1 MQKQWLS
8 QYWRQGIRAMPA
20 RDVHEHHRAA
30 TPLELLFDLVA
41 VIAIAAAAGELHH
54 AVAHGHMLEG
64 AGKFV
69 LAFFAIWWVRAPLR
83 LMSEQQSCLQLPQA
97 RRRSEGIVALFR
109 AAATPLEA
117 IAGAPDRAI
126 AE

>member
-1 MQKQWLS
+1 MQRQWLN
-8 QYWRQGIRAMPA
+8 QYWSQGIRAMPP
-20 RDVHEHHRAA
+20 RDVNEHHRAS

-54 AVAHGHMLEG
+54 AVAHGHALEG

-69 LAFFAIWWVRAPLR
+69 LAFFAIWWVRAPYSLI
-83 LMSEQQSCLQLPQA
+83 SEQQSCLQAPQA
-97 RRRSEGIVALFR
+97 RRKSEGIVVLFR
-109 AAATPLEA
+109 AVATPHEA
-117 IAGAPDRAI
+117 LAGAPVRAI

>member
-1 MQKQWLS
+1 MLKQGLS

-20 RDVHEHHRAA
+20 RDVHEHHRAS

-54 AVAHGHMLEG
+54 AVAHGHALEG

-83 LMSEQQSCLQLPQA
+83 LMSEQQSCLKLPQA
-97 RRRSEGIVALFR
+97 RRRSEGIGHSFELWQRRMRQLQALPTGR
-109 AAATPLEA
+109 
-117 IAGAPDRAI
+117 
-126 AE
+126 